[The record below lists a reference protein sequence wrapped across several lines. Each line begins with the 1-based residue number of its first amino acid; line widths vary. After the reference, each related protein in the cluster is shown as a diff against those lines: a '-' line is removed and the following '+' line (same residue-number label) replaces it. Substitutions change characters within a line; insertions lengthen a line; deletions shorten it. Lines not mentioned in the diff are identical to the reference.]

1 MRGTVKFFNATK
13 AYGFIT
19 PVSGGADVFVHITAT
34 LKAGLPPLV
43 AGQTIHFDIA
53 NDRRRGTHATN
64 LRYQENA
71 DEPDAILKLPIAR
84 DWYKPGI
91 ARVRGAPA
99 DSDAQWR
106 EATRATIEVVV
117 RKLLGLGWT
126 RRHTSA
132 RRVDGRAE
140 SRYLRAPHDPL
151 YEIRISNHPHPKV
164 YPGRAS
170 YLIIPETLQTARVAD
185 IVTRIVTEYRRAIAA
200 CNRPT

>member
-71 DEPDAILKLPIAR
+71 DEPDAILKLPLAG
-84 DWYKPGI
+84 DWHKPGI

-126 RRHTSA
+126 RGHTSARRVDGRGAPPDGEAHWRGAPRATIEVVVRKLRGLVWTRRHTSA

-140 SRYLRAPHDPL
+140 SRY
-151 YEIRISNHPHPKV
+151 
-164 YPGRAS
+164 
-170 YLIIPETLQTARVAD
+170 
-185 IVTRIVTEYRRAIAA
+185 
-200 CNRPT
+200 